1 MRGTAGTRS
10 AGRPEGTS
18 RWTRYRE
25 SKRVRCD
32 RTARD
37 DGARATKSVVGNRVT
52 RIGARGTC
60 TRRIGKVERRI
71 RKAGGSEKPG
81 GERRTREN
89 GSYRLAKARGR
100 TDANLRPVRRSMT
113 RAPDEGRLQRR
124 TGRNAAITTP
134 AGRAEPCTL
143 PADLLTCEIFDQRND
158 QRKCTPRDQTSRMLH
173 DKNFT
178 VLKLM

>member
-37 DGARATKSVVGNRVT
+37 DGARATKSVVGKRVT
-52 RIGARGTC
+52 RSGARC
-60 TRRIGKVERRI
+60 TRRLGRIERSI

-81 GERRTREN
+81 RSATRERKLSVSK
-89 GSYRLAKARGR
+89 GKETDRCELSRPASFDDPRARPGPPAE
-100 TDANLRPVRRSMT
+100 TT
-113 RAPDEGRLQRR
+113 RAQGSHHDD
-124 TGRNAAITTP
+124 
-134 AGRAEPCTL
+134 AGRQCRAVHAIGR
-143 PADLLTCEIFDQRND
+143 PAD
-158 QRKCTPRDQTSRMLH
+158 QRKFFFSGRASKVDGRS
-173 DKNFT
+173 D
-178 VLKLM
+178 